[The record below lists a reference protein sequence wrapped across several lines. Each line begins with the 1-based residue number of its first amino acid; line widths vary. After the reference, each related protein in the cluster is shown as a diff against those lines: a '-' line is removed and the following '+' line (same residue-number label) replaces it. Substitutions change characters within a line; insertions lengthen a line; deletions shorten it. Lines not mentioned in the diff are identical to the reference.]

1 MEMGAEQGSGICTEG
16 AGERESLL
24 SISFVKGIS
33 GVFFLFVITGGGKEI
48 GSMYARKWV

>member
-1 MEMGAEQGSGICTEG
+1 MEIGVERVFGICTGG

-24 SISFVKGIS
+24 SISFVKGIR
-33 GVFFLFVITGGGKEI
+33 GVFFLFVITGGGQEI